1 MPVQKNF
8 RSVDIAIPVYDAKSL
23 TLRCIDSV
31 IDSLPNNP
39 SIHDIV
45 VIYDAGPD
53 DTLLEALQQKAR
65 EHPIVLLV
73 HEVNQGFVRS
83 ANRAMTYCDSRDVL
97 LLNSDTQVSGNW
109 LERLADAA
117 YSADDVGT
125 VTPFSNNAEI
135 CSWPLLCQ
143 DNSLPA
149 DCTLADVDQAFSPLA
164 GETIELPTGVGFCMY
179 IRRDCLQR
187 TGLFNDELF
196 GAGYGEENDF
206 CRRAA
211 ALGMKNLLACDV
223 FVFHQGGASFGEQ
236 KRARLE
242 RALEILDRLHPDY
255 AGLVAAHIHQDPA
268 RRWRF
273 VAELTLMRNSGRPLI
288 LHVSHGIGGGT
299 DKHVVELCRN
309 PELGANHAMLVPQEK
324 SLRLVFPGIT
334 SGGLFEFPDLAVT
347 DLQDLLRVLNLQRIH
362 VHHIKGWE
370 QRIETLLQTL
380 DTPYDITL
388 HDYYFLHPNPALADK
403 HGMFCDDI
411 NNRDQLCSEAVP
423 LPPGYL
429 SINRWQQQ
437 WRPLLRKAQ
446 RIIAPSRACAAIY
459 HEAFPELHIT
469 TAFHP
474 DQPDG
479 AYPRVTLRSLKEDEP
494 LRVVVLGAL
503 SVIKGANI
511 LEKAALLA
519 SANNAPIKFTLI
531 GYAYKT
537 LNSDITTS
545 GPYTDAQL
553 PELIAQAKPHL
564 IWFPCTWPETYSY
577 TLSYSLA
584 DGLPVLCSNIGAFAE
599 RIENRPG
606 SWLADWRSTPEQWL
620 DRLLQLRQEFSS
632 VDQQIIWHQQPRSP
646 FDYPRDYLATS
657 ALGSIDP
664 RVQQSAPDWDRLTR
678 YWRPELPPARRFHHR
693 LFRILLWMQI
703 HPWFGR
709 VADLIP
715 LAMRRSIKRKL
726 TTRPLHE

>member
-1 MPVQKNF
+1 MPVQKEL

-23 TLRCIDSV
+23 TLHCINSV
-31 IDSLPNNP
+31 IDSLPQNP

-53 DTLLEALQQKAR
+53 DTLLEALRTIAR
-65 EHPIVLLV
+65 ERSIVLLIN
-73 HEVNQGFVRS
+73 EANQGFVRS
-83 ANRAMTYCDSRDVL
+83 ANRGMTYSDSRDVL

-109 LERLADAA
+109 LERIADAA

-135 CSWPLLCQ
+135 CSWPLPCQ
-143 DNSLPA
+143 DNSFPA
-149 DCTLADVDQAFSPLA
+149 DTALADVDQAFSTLS
-164 GETIELPTGVGFCMY
+164 GKTVELPTGVGFCMY
-179 IRRDCLQR
+179 IRRDCLRR
-187 TGLFNDELF
+187 TGLLNDELF
-196 GAGYGEENDF
+196 GTGYGEENDF

-211 ALGMKNLLACDV
+211 AAGLKNLLACDV

-236 KRARLE
+236 KQARLE
-242 RALEILDRLHPDY
+242 RALKILDRLHPSY
-255 AGLVAAHIHQDPA
+255 AGLVAAHIQQDPA

-273 VAELTLMRNSGRPLI
+273 AAELALMRNNAQPLI
-288 LHVSHGIGGGT
+288 LHISHGIGGGT
-299 DKHVVELCRN
+299 DKHVVELCQN
-309 PELGANHAMLVPQEK
+309 PALGANHAMLVPQEK
-324 SLRLVFPGIT
+324 SFRLVFPSII
-334 SGGLFEFPDLAVT
+334 SGGLFEFPEAAVT
-347 DLQDLLRVLNLQRIH
+347 ELQDLLRALNLQRIH
-362 VHHIKGWE
+362 IHHIKGWE
-370 QRIETLLQTL
+370 RRIEILLQTL
-380 DTPYDITL
+380 DAPYDITL

-411 NNRDQLCSEAVP
+411 NTRDESCSEAVP
-423 LPPGYL
+423 LPAGYL
-429 SINRWQQQ
+429 NINQWQQQ

-446 RIIAPSRACAAIY
+446 RVIAPSRACAAIY
-459 HEAFPELHIT
+459 NEAHPDLHIT

-474 DQPDG
+474 DHPDG
-479 AYPRVTLRSLKEDEP
+479 DYPQVTLRSLQNDEP

-511 LEKAALLA
+511 LEKTALLA
-519 SANNAPIKFTLI
+519 CAGDAPIQFTLI

-537 LNSDITTS
+537 LHSTIVTT

-584 DGLPVLCSNIGAFAE
+584 AGLPVLCSDIGAFAE
-599 RIENRPG
+599 RIDNRPG
-606 SWLADWRSTPEQWL
+606 SWLADWRSSPEQWL
-620 DRLLQLRQEFSS
+620 DRLLQLRQSFPSA
-632 VDQQIIWHQQPRSP
+632 DQQIVWRQQPRRT
-646 FDYPRDYLATS
+646 FDYSRDYLA
-657 ALGSIDP
+657 AVAHIDSCP
-664 RVQQSAPDWDRLTR
+664 QQRTLDWDYLTR
-678 YWRPELPPARRFHHR
+678 YWRPELPTAKRFHHR

-715 LAMRRSIKRKL
+715 LTMRRSIKRKL